1 MKVDRPFKPTGKR
14 LDNLNNLIQ
23 NKYPQD
29 KWVLES
35 ILPIFFSIIDSSSTH
50 GQQNQVT
57 DILNIVFNDYE
68 FRYNIILEN
77 MDNPKDIIK
86 LDIPLLIRLLEYARE
101 DAKTDMDLHNVAERL
116 IDLSRGGV
124 SMGMI
129 DYEAIIGDQE
139 KLDESFRRMQKLA
152 GL

>member
-29 KWVLES
+29 KWVLEP
-35 ILPIFFSIIDSSSTH
+35 ILPIFLSIINSSSTL

-57 DILNIVFNDYE
+57 DILNRVFNDYE
-68 FRYNIILEN
+68 FRYNTILEN

-116 IDLSRGGV
+116 IDLSRGNIAL
-124 SMGMI
+124 GMI

-139 KLDESFRRMQKLA
+139 RLDESFKRMQKLA